1 MGVSRQQ
8 IEKVPHGMGHGISL
22 CRHLIGMRADSRL
35 SFGVR
40 VFARTYA
47 PEGPLGFGLPP
58 YANSRRLP
66 SFTKCSHQIKFSYL
80 SPAAARSVSTSRT
93 ARWSNQVNFRIADD
107 PRTTARVMA
116 ARWNSLITM

>member
-58 YANSRRLP
+58 YANNRRLP
-66 SFTKCSHQIKFSYL
+66 SFTKMQPQDQVQL
-80 SPAAARSVSTSRT
+80 RVSGSG
-93 ARWSNQVNFRIADD
+93 QVGLNLAHG
-107 PRTTARVMA
+107 
-116 ARWNSLITM
+116 